1 MMYTSQA
8 VSQVPSIKRFGL
20 RSTKAW
26 ESTRSVPEMADLS
39 AAW

>member
-8 VSQVPSIKRFGL
+8 VTGALQRFG
-20 RSTKAW
+20 RTKAW

-39 AAW
+39 AVW